1 MIIPKNEISSETLR
15 SIVESF
21 VLREGTDYGELEVTF
36 EDKVQAVLQQLESG
50 EVVVQYS
57 ELHETV
63 DLVLQSDI
71 PNI

>member
-71 PNI
+71 PKI

>member
-1 MIIPKNEISSETLR
+1 MIIPISELSADTLR

-21 VLREGTDYGELEVTF
+21 VLREGTDYGEQEVDF
-36 EDKVQAVLQQLESG
+36 KQKVDSVLNQIHAG

-63 DLVLQSDI
+63 DLVPRQDI
-71 PNI
+71 PSE